1 MEKMKTAE
9 EMLAYVEFN
18 GTGCGGKRDENLAS
32 FRIIEEYLEPDEY
45 VAFAF
50 MNFYYLTDFNMNGIV
65 GNAVTSKRIL
75 IAKANENSVFKT
87 IPRDEFRSMTMSWGK
102 YFVSLVLDS
111 KEMQIQMQSPADE
124 AVEIERRLTATIE
137 ELGFGANCPK
147 GLSRQCFQIMQE
159 DTSDIKKL
167 VTAKDMVQFCKIN
180 NALDGLRE
188 KKAQVHFE
196 IIEECLE
203 EGEPVMAAFI
213 TRHYYKDLGFVYFAN
228 AISDRRILM
237 SCYGRISGRLLKFI
251 SFDEL
256 EMVRVEMEGGL
267 AYIQFRSRK
276 MKVDMEAPL
285 YAGEQVR
292 AIFMDILQDPTE
304 ETVAIESGMK
314 ESLQDGRSSV
324 AARGMRTAEKML
336 QFCIDHGTIGEWRP
350 RKRLPDFEMAADC
363 MEEGEYAV
371 MCFMGAYSETNLK
384 GLDSTWYIGVKEKDN
399 RWLCAFTNK
408 RIIMTQ
414 KSIPPGR
421 FISIPYERLY
431 DVSIGISA
439 PYANVIISTVNGDMD
454 IHMDADQGYQ
464 VKGLLNDVREQ
475 VPELGCAK
483 RERQPETCGEYSP
496 ADEIKKYK
504 ELLDEGAITETEYE
518 EIKKK
523 LLIRL

>member
-1 MEKMKTAE
+1 MEKMRTAE
-9 EMLAYVEFN
+9 EMLAYVGFN
-18 GTGCGGKRDENLAS
+18 GTGCGGKREENLAS
-32 FRIIEEYLEPDEY
+32 FKVIEKHLQPDED

-50 MNFYYLTDFNMNGIV
+50 MTFYYITDFSMNGIV
-65 GNAVTSKRIL
+65 ANAVTSKRIL
-75 IAKANENSVFKT
+75 MAKANENSVFKT
-87 IPRDEFRSMTMSWGK
+87 IPRDELRSMTMSRGK
-102 YFVSLVLDS
+102 YFVSLIFDS

-124 AVEIERRLTATIE
+124 AVEIERHLTATIE
-137 ELGFGANCPK
+137 ELGFGVNCPK
-147 GLSRQCFQIMQE
+147 PLSQDRFQIMQRE
-159 DTSDIKKL
+159 ATDIKKL
-167 VTAKDMVQFCKIN
+167 VTAKDMVQFCKMN

-203 EGEPVMAAFI
+203 EGEPVMEAFI

-256 EMVRVEMEGGL
+256 ETVRVETEGGL

-292 AIFMDILQDPTE
+292 AIFVDILRDPAE
-304 ETVAIESGMK
+304 ETAAIESGME
-314 ESLQDGRSSV
+314 ESLQDGRSSA

-336 QFCIDHGTIGEWRP
+336 QYCIDHGTIGEWRP

-363 MEEGEYAV
+363 MEKDEYAI
-371 MCFMGAYSETNLK
+371 MCFMGVYSETNLK
-384 GLDSTWYIGVKEKDN
+384 GLDSWYVRVKEKDN

-431 DVSIGISA
+431 DVSIGISD

-454 IHMDADQGYQ
+454 IHMDAGQGYQ
-464 VKGLLNDVREQ
+464 VRGLLNDVREQ
-475 VPELGCAK
+475 VPEFGTVK
-483 RERQPETCGEYSP
+483 RERQAETCREYST
-496 ADEIKKYK
+496 ADELKKYK
-504 ELLDEGAITETEYE
+504 ELLDEGAITEADYE

>member
-1 MEKMKTAE
+1 MEKMKTAA

-18 GTGCGGKRDENLAS
+18 GTGCGGKRNENLAS
-32 FRIIEEYLEPDEY
+32 FKVIEEHLEPDEY

-50 MNFYYLTDFNMNGIV
+50 MTFYYLTDFNMNGTV
-65 GNAVTSKRIL
+65 ANAVTSKRIL
-75 IAKANENSVFKT
+75 MAKANENPVFKT

-111 KEMQIQMQSPADE
+111 KETQIQMKAPADE
-124 AVEIERRLTATIE
+124 GLEIQKRLTAIID

-147 GLSRQCFQIMQE
+147 ALSRQRFQIMQG

-167 VTAKDMVQFCKIN
+167 VTAKDMVQFCKMN
-180 NALDGLRE
+180 NAIDGLRE
-188 KKAQVHFE
+188 KKAQAHFE

-203 EGEPVMAAFI
+203 EGETVMAVFI
-213 TRHYYKDLGFVYFAN
+213 ARHSYQDLGLVYFAN

-256 EMVRVEMEGGL
+256 ENVRVKTEGEL
-267 AYIQFRSRK
+267 AYIRFRNRK
-276 MKVDMEAPL
+276 MEVNMKAPL
-285 YAGEQVR
+285 YAGERVR
-292 AIFMDILQDPTE
+292 AIFADILQDPADE
-304 ETVAIESGMK
+304 KAAIESGME
-314 ESLQDGRSSV
+314 ESQQDVRDDI
-324 AARGMRTAEKML
+324 AARGMQTAEKML
-336 QFCIDHGTIGEWRP
+336 QYCIDHGTIGEWRP

-363 MEEGEYAV
+363 MEKDEYAV

-421 FISIPYERLY
+421 LISIPYERLY
-431 DVSIGISA
+431 DVSIGISV

-464 VKGLLNDVREQ
+464 VKGLLSDIREQ
-475 VPELGCAK
+475 VPEFGGSK
-483 RERQPETCGEYSP
+483 RERQPEAIGKYSP

-523 LLIRL
+523 LLKLL